1 MQYHFVA
8 SYKTVEFPG
17 VYSWNNLVRFRV
29 EMSLTSLAFEAIAVL
44 KQHWLLLIVTLYLT
58 SCIHTKY
65 FHPLSKIPGPFLA
78 SFSKLW
84 IIYHAFGGNQH
95 WIQIACHKRYGPVFR
110 AGPNYVLVNDPDY
123 IPAIY
128 KLDRADWFIAFDP
141 KVGKSSLGSVRPMNV
156 HNAQRKRI
164 AAAYSMSSILQM
176 EGYMDVRITELVT
189 QLKSKFA
196 STGAVCDLADWMHW
210 LAFDL
215 VMDLAF
221 GEPVGFVKEGQDVGG
236 LIQSL
241 VELFDAAQVL
251 VTVPSLMKFL
261 NLPWMHALAGP
272 KPTDAKGPGAIQG
285 IADRAVHDRIAG
297 GNKRDRRDLLQ
308 RFMEYRDADGSP
320 LTSEDL
326 EIESVT
332 PVVAGSDTS
341 ATAMRAAI
349 LYIYTNFDVYHRLM
363 AEIDTA
369 DKAGKLS
376 TPCKYNEIK
385 DLPYLT
391 AVIREVL
398 RIYPPIG
405 TPFPRL
411 VPEEGMTVSG
421 HHLPKGSEI
430 GISMWCISRN
440 EDIYGS
446 DACVF
451 KPERWLESE
460 EKTRYYD
467 KVDTVFGAGYNT
479 CIGKN
484 LAILEVH
491 KTIVELLRNFEIS
504 IQNPEKPWKSHNAL
518 MFLQSEFKATIK
530 ARVSS
535 G

>member
-1 MQYHFVA
+1 
-8 SYKTVEFPG
+8 
-17 VYSWNNLVRFRV
+17 
-29 EMSLTSLAFEAIAVL
+29 MSLYSLLLAPLALV
-44 KQHWLLLIVTLYLT
+44 KQHWILFLVITYVTHCAIT
-58 SCIHTKY
+58 RY

-95 WIQIACHKRYGPVFR
+95 HVQIACFKKYGPIFR
-110 AGPNYVLVNDPDY
+110 AGPNYVLVNDPAY
-123 IPAIY
+123 IPQIY

-176 EGYMDVRITELVT
+176 EGYMDIRISELIN
-189 QLKSKFA
+189 QLKTKFA
-196 STGAVCDLADWMHW
+196 ATGAVCDLADWMHW
-210 LAFDL
+210 LAFDV

-221 GEPVGFVKEGQDVGG
+221 GEPVGFVKEGKDVNG

-251 VTVPSLMKFL
+251 VTVPSLMKFM
-261 NLPWMHALAGP
+261 NLPWIHRLAGP

-285 IADRAVHDRIAG
+285 IADRAVHARITE
-297 GNKRDRRDLLQ
+297 GNKNDRRDLLQ
-308 RFMEYRDADGSP
+308 RFMEYRDQDGNPISH
-320 LTSEDL
+320 EDL

-349 LYIYTNFDVYHRLM
+349 LYIFTNFPVYNKLM
-363 AEIDTA
+363 KEIDDA
-369 DKAGKLS
+369 EAAGKLS

-411 VPEEGMTVSG
+411 VPSEGMTVSG
-421 HHLPKGSEI
+421 HHLPKGTEI

-440 EDIYGS
+440 EEIFGP
-446 DACVF
+446 DAGVF
-451 KPERWLESE
+451 RPERWMESE

-491 KTIVELLRNFEIS
+491 KTVVELLRNFEIG
-504 IQNPEKPWKSHNAL
+504 ILNPENPWKSHNAL
-518 MFLQSEFKATIK
+518 MFLQSDFKAKIK
-530 ARVSS
+530 LR